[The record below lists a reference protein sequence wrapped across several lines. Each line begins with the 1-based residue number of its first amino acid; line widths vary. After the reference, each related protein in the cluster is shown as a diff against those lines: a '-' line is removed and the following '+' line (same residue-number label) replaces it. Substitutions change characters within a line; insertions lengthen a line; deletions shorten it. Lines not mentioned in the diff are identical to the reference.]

1 MTRKVTD
8 HDLRREMS
16 VLIALLRYRQN
27 PTGNDD
33 LMQILD
39 LLERSITMEVI
50 TAAFAE
56 LQADTEY
63 LLDPD
68 QDGEFGAAVAIS
80 LDRDQFG
87 SLSINVKLNQIEGGQ
102 LSYVLGV
109 ARKYE
114 LEVREES
121 GWLRL
126 SPHLVET
133 EDTADDDVEETV
145 SS

>member
-1 MTRKVTD
+1 MSSAWPKSLDRYREVFALATI
-8 HDLRREMS
+8 LRRR
-16 VLIALLRYRQN
+16 LIE
-27 PTGNDD
+27 GDD
-33 LMQILD
+33 LNAILT
-39 LLERSITMEVI
+39 LLERSITMETV
-50 TAAFAE
+50 TEAFAE

-68 QDGEFGAAVAIS
+68 QGGDFGAAVALS

-114 LEVREES
+114 LEAREDA

-133 EDTADDDVEETV
+133 DGEGAHVEDEAVA
-145 SS
+145 